1 MKVFEKEKRNL
12 FTELMVFI
20 LIAISFINYVTY
32 PLF

>member
-12 FTELMVFI
+12 FTELMVFV
-20 LIAISFINYVTY
+20 LIAIGFFIYLLY